1 VRYYLAV
8 VVEAEGDVVVVFPVR
23 DILIFSW
30 SKVEES
36 VG

>member
-23 DILIFSW
+23 DILVFRW
-30 SKVEES
+30 SKVGES

>member
-8 VVEAEGDVVVVFPVR
+8 VVEAERDVVVVFPVR
-23 DILIFSW
+23 DILIFRS